1 MTDVA
6 LKTIKDSVEAYA
18 THSTALSG
26 HRYDADTKQTVSNL
40 MRGKDAFSEFLNS
53 LGPEDAERCKG
64 IALSYVPFGRIKS
77 RLQRN
82 ARTSTDKPG
91 IVNLD
96 LNDHFLTA
104 ALSSSGKGVGSF
116 VVGANEKG
124 WEAMFDQVAKAQNR
138 PKSDYTNSNAYMS
151 GYQAKLREHYLPA
164 IASALMAKGT
174 VESDQWYR
182 SWAKA
187 SDEEVFNVAR
197 SSFVSG
203 PGQPDPTT
211 TPAMG
216 EVTLGPLSRQAMTV
230 DWLNAKAKEYSDEL
244 KIAGVEAPK
253 IVMMKDQEA
262 TLSSQLSSVELK
274 AGWESTLDLYPLLV
288 KSAELNWKDE
298 VVVSVKEGE
307 EYKDSVWPPKYE
319 GTGGETAETAAAE

>member
-1 MTDVA
+1 
-6 LKTIKDSVEAYA
+6 
-18 THSTALSG
+18 
-26 HRYDADTKQTVSNL
+26 
-40 MRGKDAFSEFLNS
+40 MRGKDAFTEFLNS

-82 ARTSTDKPG
+82 ARTSAGEEGT
-91 IVNLD
+91 VNLD

-104 ALSSSGKGVGSF
+104 ALSSSGEGVENF

-151 GYQAKLREHYLPA
+151 GYQAKFREHYLPA
-164 IASALMAKGT
+164 IASALISEGKA
-174 VESDQWYR
+174 ESDQWYK

-187 SDEEVFNVAR
+187 SNEEVFNVAR
-197 SSFVSG
+197 PSFVSG

-216 EVTLGPLSRQAMTV
+216 EVTHGPLSRQAMTV
-230 DWLNAKAKEYSDEL
+230 DWLNVKAKEYNDEL
-244 KIAGVEAPK
+244 QSAGVEAPK
-253 IVMMKDQEA
+253 IVMMKIKRRA
-262 TLSSQLSSVELK
+262 
-274 AGWESTLDLYPLLV
+274 
-288 KSAELNWKDE
+288 
-298 VVVSVKEGE
+298 
-307 EYKDSVWPPKYE
+307 
-319 GTGGETAETAAAE
+319 